1 VSLGRVSRLAHRAI
15 LFKPVRQERR
25 EGEAG
30 LRNGAF
36 LVLLL
41 AAIARPSG
49 AQEPADPI
57 RQIDALTQQWTS
69 LERQKDELRSEWR
82 TQKPV
87 LEQQLTLLEREIS
100 ELETLI
106 KTTTEQQDDV
116 EQQRLAM
123 LEEQTRLEQ
132 DSAALE
138 ASLAQA
144 SLNLHS
150 LTRDLPPPLSKH
162 WDDELARLDNPLAT
176 VSERFQKLLDLLGQL
191 DDFDAKVTLNEAVMT
206 VGDGGDHVVK
216 QVYLGLSHG
225 WYVTADQRF
234 AAAGMP
240 GPDGW
245 AWTAV
250 PDGAAIAK
258 IVAILEQREHPEV
271 VSIGFKL
278 NEPLSGAN

>member
-1 VSLGRVSRLAHRAI
+1 M
-15 LFKPVRQERR
+15 
-25 EGEAG
+25 
-30 LRNGAF
+30 RNGAF

>member
-1 VSLGRVSRLAHRAI
+1 M
-15 LFKPVRQERR
+15 
-25 EGEAG
+25 
-30 LRNGAF
+30 RNGAF

-100 ELETLI
+100 ELDTLI

-162 WDDELARLDNPLAT
+162 WDDDLARLDNPLAT

>member
-1 VSLGRVSRLAHRAI
+1 M
-15 LFKPVRQERR
+15 
-25 EGEAG
+25 
-30 LRNGAF
+30 RNGAF
-36 LVLLL
+36 LFLLI
-41 AAIARPSG
+41 AAIARSSG
-49 AQEPADPI
+49 AQAPADPI

-100 ELETLI
+100 ELDTLI

-150 LTRDLPPPLSKH
+150 LSRDLPPPLSKH

-191 DDFDAKVTLNEAVMT
+191 DDFDAKVTLNEAVIT
-206 VGDGGDHVVK
+206 LGDGGDHVVK

-258 IVAILEQREHPEV
+258 IVGILEQREHPEF

-278 NEPLSGAN
+278 NEPLRGAN

>member
-1 VSLGRVSRLAHRAI
+1 M
-15 LFKPVRQERR
+15 
-25 EGEAG
+25 
-30 LRNGAF
+30 RNGAF

-162 WDDELARLDNPLAT
+162 WDDDLARLDNPLAT

-191 DDFDAKVTLNEAVMT
+191 DDFDAKVTLNEAVIT
-206 VGDGGDHVVK
+206 LGDGGDHVVK

-245 AWTAV
+245 AWSPVA
-250 PDGAAIAK
+250 DGAAIAK
-258 IVAILEQREHPEV
+258 IVGILEQREHPEF
-271 VSIGFKL
+271 VSIGLKL
-278 NEPLSGAN
+278 NEPLGGAN

>member
-1 VSLGRVSRLAHRAI
+1 M
-15 LFKPVRQERR
+15 
-25 EGEAG
+25 
-30 LRNGAF
+30 RNGAF

-100 ELETLI
+100 ELDTLI

-150 LTRDLPPPLSKH
+150 LSRDLPPPLSKH

>member
-1 VSLGRVSRLAHRAI
+1 M
-15 LFKPVRQERR
+15 
-25 EGEAG
+25 
-30 LRNGAF
+30 RNGAF

-100 ELETLI
+100 ELDTLI

-150 LTRDLPPPLSKH
+150 LSRDLPPPLSKH

-191 DDFDAKVTLNEAVMT
+191 DDFDAKVTLNEAVIT
-206 VGDGGDHVVK
+206 LGDGGDHVVK